1 VQRFSLAILI
11 WIFSAFSPAM
21 ASPDVDFPQPG
32 KSYGGKVRG
41 GPGLQYQQVG
51 SLREGDRLRIMTGT
65 GVMMNGFEWF
75 EIRYRNGRSG
85 FQWGGIMC
93 SQKPHPTIY
102 KTCEGLQIRVNR
114 PAANNGLTINGSASV
129 NGTNVVQTDYPGGAF
144 RQSGLRQWQETD
156 ARGRVRYNFVEN
168 SRDQWSVYLFD
179 ASRNVS
185 VQLDLHRK
193 KISVGLANQ
202 PRVDFYNITNAVANS
217 NLPSNNHGQGG
228 NPVTIKGHNVGQV
241 QHLGGIYQHVGG
253 SSWQETTLRGQ
264 VTHEFLEQGRDEW
277 SVYLYDRS
285 RNIALQLDLHEKKI
299 LIGVGHGPKA
309 TLHQI
314 TSSVAGR

>member
-1 VQRFSLAILI
+1 VQRFSFAILI
-11 WIFSAFSPAM
+11 WIFAAFSPAM

-51 SLREGDRLRIMTGT
+51 SLREGDRIRIMTGT
-65 GVMMNGFEWF
+65 GVMMNGYEWF

-114 PAANNGLTINGSASV
+114 PAVNNGLTINGSANV
-129 NGTNVVQTDYPGGAF
+129 NGTNVVRTDYPGGAF
-144 RQSGLRQWQETD
+144 RQSGLREWQETN

-193 KISVGLANQ
+193 KISVGLAGQ
-202 PRVDFYNITNAVANS
+202 QMVDFYNITNAVANS
-217 NLPSNNHGQGG
+217 NVPSNNPGQGG
-228 NPVTIKGHNVGQV
+228 NPVAIKGYNVGQV
-241 QHLGGIYQHVGG
+241 QHLGGIYKHVGG

-264 VTHEFLEQGRDEW
+264 VTHEFSEQGRDEW

-285 RNIALQLDLHEKKI
+285 RNIALQLDLHGKKI

-309 TLHQI
+309 TLHKI